1 MSDPTTRL
9 LGAYLAT
16 LDPPDL
22 TAAKRLA
29 TRAMDQGMAPAAF
42 IEQILVPAQEE
53 VGRRWQSNEC
63 TVPQEHAATVVADAV
78 LATVSARISGDG
90 NIPGRIVSCCVE
102 GEWHTLPLRLVSDSL
117 AMRGHEMIFLGPSV
131 PASQLAGFLRTI
143 DALALMASCTTA
155 TNLPGARRTI
165 EAAHDAGVPV
175 IIGGRAL
182 GTDSTRADDLGADAW
197 GSDAAGA
204 DAVLAGW
211 ADHPP
216 TLAHASAFEPEV
228 EELEHPRAALV
239 QECLDVLLDRQPALR
254 EMTDTQ
260 IDRTRED
267 LSYAMQF
274 CAAALVCHDPT
285 VLDDFTVWLRELLAP
300 RAVPASA
307 IRAGYQAIAEVLGG
321 AHPQAVRML
330 AASSVL
336 L

>member
-22 TAAKRLA
+22 MAARRLA
-29 TRAMDQGMAPAAF
+29 NRALDRGMSPAAF

-53 VGRRWQSNEC
+53 IGRRWQTNEC
-63 TVPQEHAATVVADAV
+63 TIPQEHAATVVADAV
-78 LATVSARISGDG
+78 LATVSAR
-90 NIPGRIVSCCVE
+90 NPGENSIRGRVVSCCVE

-117 AMRGHEMIFLGPSV
+117 AMRGHDIVFLGPSV
-131 PASQLAGFLRTI
+131 PPPQLSGFLRSI

-175 IIGGRAL
+175 IVGGRGL
-182 GTDSTRADDLGADAW
+182 GADSTRADDLGADAW
-197 GSDAAGA
+197 GSNAAGA

-211 ADHPP
+211 TDHPP
-216 TLAHASAFEPEV
+216 ALAQASALEPEV
-228 EELEHPRAALV
+228 AELEHPPAALV

-254 EMTDTQ
+254 WMTGAQ
-260 IDRTRED
+260 VDRTRED

-285 VLDDFTVWLRELLAP
+285 VLDEFTLWLRELLAP

-307 IRAGYQAIAEVLGG
+307 IRAGYQAIAEVLGAG
-321 AHPQAVRML
+321 FPETVGML